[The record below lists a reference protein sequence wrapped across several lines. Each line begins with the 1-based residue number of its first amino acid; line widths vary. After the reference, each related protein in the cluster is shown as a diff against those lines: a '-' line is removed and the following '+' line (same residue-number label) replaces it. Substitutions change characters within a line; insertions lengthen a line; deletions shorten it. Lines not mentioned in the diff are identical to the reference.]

1 MRNKICANTNTL
13 YSLIIAGCLAALSFP
28 AIAANDAILQL
39 IELMHKKGSI
49 SNDEYELLKSAA
61 KADDEANTEGRAE
74 IANAAKSLPNVD
86 TKGKLKIS
94 SKDGD
99 FEWQPIGRVMVDYDW
114 VHSDDGLNGG
124 KLGSGAEFRR
134 ARLGMEGKMYQHW
147 IWKLEFDFA
156 DATVA
161 MKDAYVGYQDDDN
174 WLKVGQQFIPFGFA
188 TMSSSKY
195 MLFTERPLGSDNVL
209 VPSRQI
215 GISGFYTGKDN
226 RWTFQTGVFAGPDGE
241 NPNDCLAIN
250 FSGGNNDE
258 CDEQYSVA
266 ARGTFL
272 PYMKD
277 TNHLVNV
284 GAAVWYMM
292 PQDSTLRVR
301 QRPYFHIL
309 DDRFVDAN
317 FGANGEGGNQGFAA
331 DDVLAFN
338 AEALAIFGPFSLG
351 GEYTWW
357 DVGTANKVGT
367 TGPTPDINFNTYY
380 VEASYFL
387 TGESMNYVPKKAVYD
402 KVTPNGIV
410 GKGGIGAWQ
419 VAVRYDTIDL
429 NDPDIFQGS
438 GSRALGGEMRALGL
452 GLNWYTTPNMRLMAD
467 FYKILETDRPL
478 GNFDGSEPY
487 GVTVRGQVFW

>member
-1 MRNKICANTNTL
+1 MFYKKYFKNL
-13 YSLIIAGCLAALSFP
+13 CLSILLGSFAALSAP
-28 AIAANDAILQL
+28 VSAANDAVLQL
-39 IELMHKKGSI
+39 LEIMHKKGSI
-49 SNDEYELLKSAA
+49 TDEEFELLKSAA
-61 KADDEANTEGRAE
+61 TADGEHVTAAE
-74 IANAAKSLPNVD
+74 DKLKTLPKID
-86 TKGKLKIS
+86 TNGKLKIES
-94 SKDGD
+94 PDGD

-114 VHSDDGLNGG
+114 IHSDDADNGTGG

-134 ARLGMEGKMYQHW
+134 TRLGMEGKMYQHW

-156 DATVA
+156 NAEVA
-161 MKDAYVGYQDDDN
+161 MKDAYIGYQDGDK
-174 WLKVGQQFIPFGFA
+174 WLKFGQQYIPFGFA

-195 MLFTERPLGSDNVL
+195 MLFTERPLGSDTVL

-215 GISGFYTGKDN
+215 GISGFYVGQDA
-226 RWTFQTGVFAGPDGE
+226 RWTLHAGIYAGPDGE
-241 NPNDCLAIN
+241 NPNDCLSIN

-258 CDEQYSVA
+258 CDEQFSVA

-272 PYMKD
+272 PYMQDK
-277 TNHLVNV
+277 NHLVNI
-284 GAAVWYMM
+284 GGAVWYMN

-301 QRPYFHIL
+301 QRSYFHIV

-317 FGANGEGGNQGFAA
+317 FGANGVGGNQGFAA

-338 AEALAIFGPFSLG
+338 AEALAVYGPFSLG
-351 GEYTWW
+351 GEYTYW
-357 DVGTANKVGT
+357 DVGTDNRAAT

-387 TGESMNYVPKKAVYD
+387 TGESMNYNPKKAQYD
-402 KVTPNGIV
+402 KVTPKGIV

-419 VAVRYDTIDL
+419 VAARYDTIDL
-429 NDPDIFQGS
+429 NDQDIFQGT
-438 GSRALGGEMRALGL
+438 GTRQLGGEMRALGL
-452 GLNWYTTPNMRLMAD
+452 GLNWYVNANMRFMAD
-467 FYKILETDRPL
+467 FYKILETDRPG

>member
-1 MRNKICANTNTL
+1 MLNKN
-13 YSLIIAGCLAALSFP
+13 LIGKLCLSILLGSLAALSAP
-28 AIAANDAILQL
+28 AIAANDAMMQL

-49 SNDEYELLKSAA
+49 SDEEYELLKSAA
-61 KADDEANTEGRAE
+61 KADDESNTEGRAE

-99 FEWQPIGRVMVDYDW
+99 FEWQPIGRIMADYSW
-114 VHSDDGLNGG
+114 ISSDKN
-124 KLGSGAEFRR
+124 KLGSGAEIRR
-134 ARLGMEGKMYQHW
+134 ARLGMEGKMYAHW
-147 IWKLEFDFA
+147 IWKLELDFSNA
-156 DATVA
+156 EVS
-161 MKDAYVGYQDDDN
+161 MKDAYIGYQDGDN
-174 WLKVGQQFIPFGFA
+174 WIKAGQQHIPFGFA

-215 GISGFYTGKDN
+215 GISGFYTPGDN
-226 RWTFQTGVFAGPDGE
+226 RWTLQAGVFAGPDGE
-241 NPNDCLAIN
+241 DPDACLTG
-250 FSGGNNDE
+250 FDE
-258 CDEQYSVA
+258 CDEQFSVA

-272 PYMKD
+272 PWMQD
-277 TNHLVNV
+277 TSHLVNI
-284 GAAVWYMM
+284 GGAVWYMV

-317 FGANGEGGNQGFAA
+317 FGSNGVGANQGFAA

-357 DVGTANKVGT
+357 DVGTDNRVQT
-367 TGPTPDINFNTYY
+367 TGPTPDVNFNTYY

-387 TGESMNYVPKKAVYD
+387 TGESMNYSPKKAQYD
-402 KVTPNGIV
+402 KVQPKGIV

-419 VAVRYDTIDL
+419 VAARYDSIDL
-429 NDPDIFQGS
+429 NDTDALTGTGS
-438 GSRALGGEMRALGL
+438 PGLGGEMQALGL
-452 GLNWYTTPNMRLMAD
+452 GLNWYVNTNMRFMAD
-467 FYKILETDRPL
+467 FYKILETDRP
-478 GNFDGSEPY
+478 GNKFDNDEPY